1 MAETSSEKQPPH
13 GAATPRQSKEEGRQ
27 LAQSTPTS
35 KDGTFIGEDSERKMD
50 EKAVMK
56 VADESSEDHVDLQ
69 KLDSKA
75 PKSIHERNGDPY
87 GAMSSEEAAILKR
100 QVETP
105 DIKVGMTT
113 LYRYATR
120 IDLILLFIGAVC
132 AIASGAILP
141 LMTVV
146 FGSLQGTFAGYFNNT
161 TSYAEFTASMT
172 HLVLYFVYLGIGMF
186 FTTYVSTVVFI
197 YTGEHIA
204 GKIREHYLESCLR
217 QNIGFFD
224 NLGSG
229 EVVTRITA
237 DTNLI
242 QEGISEKVGL
252 TLTALATF
260 FAAFIIGFVEY
271 WKLTL
276 ILVSTVVAIT
286 LVMGGGSQF
295 IVKFS
300 KQNINAY
307 ALGGTVA
314 EETLSSVRN
323 AVAFGTQDKLAK
335 LYDTHLVKAEYFG
348 IRLKGSIAI
357 MIAGLMSLMVCIW
370 AFVPFPLLR
379 CGGQRP
385 NPPTFASD
393 LV

>member
-1 MAETSSEKQPPH
+1 MAETASEKQPPS
-13 GAATPRQSKEEGRQ
+13 GAATPRQSKEEIRQ
-27 LAQSTPTS
+27 VAQSTPAS
-35 KDGTFIGEDSERKMD
+35 KDGTVIGEETERKVD

-56 VADESSEDHVDLQ
+56 IADESSDDHVDLH

-75 PKSIHERNGDPY
+75 PKSIHEQIGDPY
-87 GAMSSEEAAILKR
+87 QGLPPDEVAILKR

-105 DIKVGMTT
+105 DIKVGVVA

-120 IDLILLFIGAVC
+120 IDLILIFIGAVC
-132 AIASGAILP
+132 SIVSGAILP

-146 FGSLQGTFAGYFNNT
+146 FGSLQGSFSGYFNGS
-161 TSYAEFTASMT
+161 TSYDDFTSSMG

-186 FTTYVSTVVFI
+186 FTTYISTVVFI
-197 YTGEHIA
+197 YTGEHIV
-204 GKIREHYLESCLR
+204 GKIRERYLESCLR

-242 QEGISEKVGL
+242 QEGISEKVGI
-252 TLTALATF
+252 TLSALATF
-260 FAAFIIGFVEY
+260 FAAFIIGFIEY

-276 ILVSTVVAIT
+276 ILMSTVVAIF
-286 LVMGGGSQF
+286 LVMIGGSQF
-295 IVKFS
+295 IVKYS
-300 KQNINAY
+300 RQNIHAY

-323 AVAFGTQDKLAK
+323 AVAFGTQDRLAK
-335 LYDTHLVKAEYFG
+335 LYDSHLVKAEYFG
-348 IRLKGSIAI
+348 IRLKGSIGI
-357 MIAGLMSLMVCIW
+357 MIAALMSLMVR
-370 AFVPFPLLR
+370 L
-379 CGGQRP
+379 
-385 NPPTFASD
+385 
-393 LV
+393 